1 MRKLLPIAACLAP
14 FLLNAQVVINEVDY
28 DQIGTDNAEF
38 LEIKNISD
46 APFALQGLKVVMIN
60 GNNGGAVVYRTV
72 LDNTWPELAPG
83 AYFVICANAGLT
95 LNCNHVATPATNL
108 IQNGSPDAIALV
120 SVIDETIID
129 VLSYGGSVPGYTEGT
144 GTTNEDTNFQDG
156 ISLCRWPDGADTDD
170 NNADFVIG
178 CPTPGVTNELDPI
191 NCAIS
196 TSVQN
201 LRSEDMLALL
211 PDVNARTIGFV
222 YNRQIAAPVSISVFT
237 TQGSL
242 VAERDL
248 GTVSSAYLDI
258 PVAPTAQLYI
268 VQVRMGAELITRRVV
283 MP

>member
-14 FLLNAQVVINEVDY
+14 FILNAQVVINEVDY

-46 APFALQGLKVVMIN
+46 SPFALQGLKVVMIN
-60 GNNGGAVVYRTV
+60 GNNGGAVVYRTIQ
-72 LDNTWPELAPG
+72 DNAWPELAPG
-83 AYFVICANAGLT
+83 AYFVICGNAGLT

-120 SVIDETIID
+120 SVIDESIID

-144 GTTNEDTNFQDG
+144 GTTAEDTNFQDG

-201 LRSEDMLALL
+201 LRNEDILALL
-211 PDVNARTIGFV
+211 PDVNARTIGFL
-222 YNRQIAAPVSISVFT
+222 YNRQTATPVTISVFT
-237 TQGSL
+237 TQGKL
-242 VAERDL
+242 MAERDL

-268 VQVRMGAELITRRVV
+268 VQVRMGTDVITRRVV